1 MWRLLSG
8 LALAQV
14 VPVAAQD
21 PASMATAMAGQVAGI
36 MATKAEK
43 MVEPWGNW
51 EKHGKTHG
59 VDIHIYIY
67 EYLYY
72 IYILIY
78 FIYIHIF
85 IHIYIY
91 TYIHSIHNRIYIYI
105 HMYTVSVYIYICI
118 HN

>member
-59 VDIHIYIY
+59 VDIHIYTYILYIHTYIY
-67 EYLYY
+67 TY
-72 IYILIY
+72 IYIPIY
-78 FIYIHIF
+78 TVYITEY
-85 IHIYIY
+85 IYIY
-91 TYIHSIHNRIYIYI
+91 TYVYSISIYIY
-105 HMYTVSVYIYICI
+105 MYT
-118 HN
+118 